1 MVQSR
6 AFSPCVRDR
15 ARYICRSLTTGQA
28 PMTAPFFRILFKLFA
43 LLAPV
48 ALLSVFLTPHVVYT

>member
-1 MVQSR
+1 
-6 AFSPCVRDR
+6 
-15 ARYICRSLTTGQA
+15 
-28 PMTAPFFRILFKLFA
+28 MTAPFFRILFKLFA